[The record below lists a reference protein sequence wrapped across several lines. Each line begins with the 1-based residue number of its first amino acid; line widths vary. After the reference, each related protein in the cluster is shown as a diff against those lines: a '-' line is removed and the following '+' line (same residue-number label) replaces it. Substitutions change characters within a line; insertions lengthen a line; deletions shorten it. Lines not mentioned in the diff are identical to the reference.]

1 MKAFTKLLFVAFV
14 AILGFVSCDKQSVL
28 PTIEIKSVGATE
40 NSIIF
45 TISAKDASQFAYICN
60 QEGFD
65 NISVDRIIRDGVVV
79 KNIGNSVIVNGLQSN
94 TKYYVAA
101 AAKNELGAVM
111 SNIISI
117 TTHKDSG
124 NNGGNGGNNDE
135 PGSGDNGGNNGNE
148 PEYPDTGGVV
158 DIVIEKTTGGC
169 WYYEYNYYVYF
180 VRDNGD
186 RIQLD
191 FYTLSDT
198 MSQYFPYGTYLLGDN
213 YAPFTIHPESSCY
226 LPAGWPEGE
235 FGYQFTDAYV
245 NVDVKGGYYS
255 IYMMLTY
262 DENGVEKTIQGT
274 YHGILSNASVPA
286 GDDAGSEKL
295 IEVLDVG
302 SRAFKFRINAA
313 EDQYWRCSVVDKR
326 VYDQFN
332 SNPGA
337 WVVTYGMMLNG
348 SLTFNWEDG
357 KDCEYVPGYLM
368 TVTSSTDYLI
378 IAALMDYSEGK
389 ENVLLGGVEVVQV
402 RTKADE
408 AGDATVDVTIKE
420 VNVNDV
426 VFDCVFGDDVWCCY
440 VAMMETENLQEIK
453 DGKYLVA
460 GYETFEECMLS
471 LIPGLSHDFKRQ
483 FLTSQYDYKFD
494 GLKYNTSYTLCVKA
508 EDMQGRVSYKE
519 YGPFVTEKP

>member
-14 AILGFVSCDKQSVL
+14 AMLGLVSCDKQSSL
-28 PTIEIKSVGATE
+28 PTIEITKVGASKT
-40 NSIIF
+40 SITF
-45 TISAKDASQFAYICN
+45 AVTAKDAVKVAYLCSE
-60 QEGFD
+60 EGFD
-65 NISVDRIIRDGVVV
+65 VISADKIISDGVVV
-79 KNIGNSVIVNGLQSN
+79 KNSDNKVVVSGLKSN
-94 TKYYVAA
+94 TTYYVVA

-111 SNIISI
+111 SNTIEIATLDDNTNI
-117 TTHKDSG
+117 GGGDTPVDPG
-124 NNGGNGGNNDE
+124 QGGNGGNNDDFE
-135 PGSGDNGGNNGNE
+135 F
-148 PEYPDTGGVV
+148 PELDGVENV
-158 DIVIEKTTGGC
+158 NIVKTTGGR
-169 WYYEYNYYVYF
+169 WYEEYNYYVYF
-180 VRDNGD
+180 VLDNGD

-198 MSQYFPYGTYLLGDN
+198 MSQYFPYGTYMLGDN
-213 YAPFTIHPESSCY
+213 YAPYTIHPESSFY
-226 LPAGWPEGE
+226 IPADWTGE
-235 FGYQFTDAYV
+235 AGLQFTDAYV
-245 NVDVKGGYYS
+245 TVDVANGYYS

-262 DENGVEKTIQGT
+262 LENGVEKSIQG
-274 YHGILSNASVPA
+274 YWNGIMSNASVPA
-286 GDDAGSEKL
+286 GDDTGSDKL
-295 IEVLDVG
+295 IQLLEVG

-326 VYDQFN
+326 VYDQYK

-348 SLTFNWEDG
+348 TLTFNWEDG

-378 IAALMDYSEGK
+378 IAALMDYSEGQ

-408 AGDATVDVTIKE
+408 AGNATVDLTIKE

-453 DGKYLVA
+453 DGKYLTA

-483 FLTSQYDYKFD
+483 FMTSQYDYKFD

-508 EDMQGRVSYKE
+508 EDMQGRVTYKE
-519 YGPFVTEKP
+519 YDPFVTKQP